1 MTFDKTVAQSK
12 VDDFNAKLMSEY
24 QHSGALKSA
33 VESKRIGVF
42 GDETGPSGPKASN
55 LMLKPQSWSDGQ
67 YLSIFPYD
75 RVQDDDME
83 DAACN
88 MGQAAAR
95 REEQLVLD
103 ALASAG
109 TLSAVGAVG
118 ADVTSETLAQAMKIQ
133 IDRSIDL
140 TRDQVCVACP
150 YLWELKLRKDK
161 RIKWSDRTA
170 SRNNSETI
178 SFRAGEREYNC
189 RIEFIPD
196 YSDMGGFN
204 PARGVGY
211 AFTKESIALVYGVTL
226 VGNIGWVPR
235 HRSFR
240 ASGYMER
247 DAVAQRPDGIVKI
260 LGQTA

>member
-1 MTFDKTVAQSK
+1 MTFDKTVTRSE
-12 VDDFNAKLMSEY
+12 VDKFSALLMSEY
-24 QHSGALKSA
+24 QRSGILKSV
-33 VESKRIGVF
+33 VEGKRIGVF
-42 GDETGPSGPKASN
+42 DDEIGPSGPGADN
-55 LMLKPQSWSDGQ
+55 LMLKPRSWSDGED
-67 YLSIFPYD
+67 LSIFPYG

-95 REEQLVLD
+95 REDQLVLD

-109 TLSAVGAVG
+109 TLSTVGAVG

-133 IDRSIDL
+133 IDRGIDL

-178 SFRAGEREYNC
+178 SFRADEREYNC

-204 PARGVGY
+204 PARGAGY

-226 VGNIGWVPR
+226 AGNIDWVPR
-235 HRSFR
+235 RHSFR